1 MLWQCCAVCQSV
13 CYIYFVILQLE
24 MLTLQ
29 YKITMTIERN
39 SVEGVEK
46 ATENYIKEVVMSD
59 MEVG

>member
-1 MLWQCCAVCQSV
+1 
-13 CYIYFVILQLE
+13 